1 MKHLLLLLSFAVCF
15 ETAVFGLE
23 YNVDPSD
30 ANGVPAALDKIRT
43 QRKAGNL
50 DPAKVVLTPGEY
62 VLTEPLALSEADSNI
77 EFVCPNGKAVL
88 SGGIEI
94 TGWKD
99 CGNGVWEASLPDVDG
114 APLYTEQLFVN
125 GKRAVRSRYP
135 DSGFLRPAAVE
146 AKNDGLPAGAQQVVV
161 TAKAGELDLLKDVPA
176 SELRWAQMV
185 IHHKWDT
192 TRRIILNFDAQKNAM
207 LFQGESM
214 KHWNS
219 WNTTSMYYLENV
231 RTAFNQPGEWFYDG
245 EVKKIL
251 YRPLPG
257 QTLETV
263 TVVAPRPGLKRLAEL
278 VGTPENPIQN
288 VAFKNVAFKY
298 SDSPRRANFMQPFGL
313 ESFNVGDLSKPG
325 PSQFPPAQAASCIE
339 SSILVNYA
347 QNVCFDNCEFSHL
360 GEYAIRFFNTLD
372 CRLTNSALTDL
383 GAGGVK
389 IGGGEA
395 WGADKRVCENNV
407 VDNCLI
413 AQAGRFHASA
423 VGVWIGNNTKNN
435 SVTHC
440 EIADLYYTGVSVGW
454 HWGYAGVSF
463 GNRIEFNRIHNIGQ
477 GALSDMGGVYTLGTQ
492 TGTRVCNNVIYDVE
506 SYSYGGWGLYPDEGS
521 EGLLMENNLVYNTMD
536 GSFHQH
542 YGKDNVIRN
551 NILVCSRANPAHG
564 RAFQVAATRVEPHRS
579 FVFENNIIYWKD
591 GSAMGYNFDKVNA
604 DIRSNLWWK
613 VGGDV
618 DFAGKTH
625 DQWVESGRDA
635 GGLVADPL
643 FVNPNEND
651 YRLRPGSPA
660 EKIGFKPFDYT
671 KAGRR

>member
-1 MKHLLLLLSFAVCF
+1 MKRILLILSFAVCF

-23 YNVDPSD
+23 YKVNPSD
-30 ANGVPAALDKIRT
+30 ANGVQTALEKIRSD
-43 QRKAGNL
+43 RSAGNVES
-50 DPAKVVLTPGEY
+50 AKVVLSPGEY
-62 VLTEPLALSEADSNI
+62 VISQPLALSQADSNI

-88 SGGIEI
+88 SGGIVI

-135 DSGFLRPAAVE
+135 DTGFLRPAAVE

-161 TAKAGELDLLKDVPA
+161 TAKPGELDLLKDVPA
-176 SELRWAQMV
+176 AELRWAQMV

-219 WNTTSMYYLENV
+219 WNPTCLYYLENV
-231 RTAFNQPGEWFYDG
+231 RTAFDQPGEWFYDG
-245 EVKKIL
+245 ESKKVY
-251 YRPLPG
+251 YRSLPG
-257 QTLETV
+257 ETIDKIRA
-263 TVVAPRPGLKRLAEL
+263 VAPRPGLNQLAVI
-278 VGTPENPIQN
+278 VGTPENPVQN
-288 VAFKNVAFKY
+288 VSFKNVAFKY
-298 SDSPRRANFMQPFGL
+298 SDSSRRVNYLQPFGL

-325 PSQFPPAQAASCIE
+325 PTQFPPAQAASCVE
-339 SSILVNYA
+339 SAILVNYA

-360 GEYAIRFFNTLD
+360 GEYAVRFFNTLN

-383 GAGGVK
+383 GAGGIK
-389 IGGGEA
+389 IGGGSP
-395 WGADKRVCENNV
+395 WGKDNRVCENNV

-413 AQAGRFHASA
+413 AEAGRFHASA

-435 SVTHC
+435 AVTHC
-440 EIADLYYTGVSVGW
+440 EIVDLYYTGVSVGW

-564 RAFQVAATRVEPHRS
+564 RAFQVAATRIEPHRS
-579 FVFENNIIYWKD
+579 FVFENNIIYWKE

-604 DIRSNLWWK
+604 DVRSNLWWK

-643 FVNPNEND
+643 FVNPDEND

-660 EKIGFKPFDYT
+660 EKIGFKEFDYSR
-671 KAGRR
+671 AGRR